1 MPCYKSPFCVFWA
14 CNRKKRLP
22 KVSSIYIRCTSEVCL
37 AHYDREALHLELGG
51 LCDDQNHCW
60 SIAGGRTYCRSNAVL
75 LILYVLR
82 KCLSSDGHF
91 YNISVESLPWSTSK
105 PINNLFIN
113 LADLCKNMNWVLL
126 YQRETLLFQTP
137 ILIIKLC
144 RILWRTHSYI
154 SVVKT
159 QMRAE

>member
-22 KVSSIYIRCTSEVCL
+22 KVSSIYIRCTSGVYL

-60 SIAGGRTYCRSNAVL
+60 SIAGGRTCCRSNAVL

-91 YNISVESLPWSTSK
+91 YNISVESLPCSTSK

-113 LADLCKNMNWVLL
+113 LADLCKIRIGS
-126 YQRETLLFQTP
+126 YCIKEKHCCFRLLFSLLNCVGFYGVQTV
-137 ILIIKLC
+137 IYQWLK
-144 RILWRTHSYI
+144 R
-154 SVVKT
+154 K
-159 QMRAE
+159 